1 MQPQPP
7 DDGDLLQP
15 SSQPPS
21 STASGEVA
29 ISRRAVLG
37 GAVVAAVVGASA
49 AAARTG
55 ATATSGAAAQSGAA
69 PTAPQSAP
77 GRAVAAGAVQK
88 RMPTLYLPHG
98 GGPCFFMEWTMG
110 PRDTWDAMAAWLR
123 ALPASLPERPKALL
137 VVSAHWETRRPTL
150 LTGAQPPLLFDYYGF
165 PEHTYQLR
173 WPAPGAPALAGQ
185 VAQLL
190 RGAGIETDV
199 DSSRGFDHGV
209 FVPLLLAFPQA
220 DVPTLQL
227 SLQAGLD
234 PAQHLAIGR
243 ALAPLRDE
251 GVLIIGSGMSYHNM
265 GGFGR
270 ERSLADSLAFDA
282 WLEQTAKAEPVERS
296 RRLERWAEAPAAR
309 ACHPREEHLLPL
321 MVCAGAGLQ
330 DAGRVAFRDQVMAVQ
345 VSALQFG

>member
-1 MQPQPP
+1 MPSQQP
-7 DDGDLLQP
+7 DDSLLP
-15 SSQPPS
+15 RSAASQPPN
-21 STASGEVA
+21 AAPGEAA
-29 ISRRAVLG
+29 ITRRAVLG
-37 GAVVAAVVGASA
+37 GAVAAAVVGAGVAATNSGEAASA
-49 AAARTG
+49 A
-55 ATATSGAAAQSGAA
+55 
-69 PTAPQSAP
+69 P
-77 GRAVAAGAVQK
+77 VAGAQAAKSRATVASAASK

-150 LTGAQPPLLFDYYGF
+150 LTGAQPPLLYDYHGF

-190 RGAGIETDV
+190 RGAGIETDT
-199 DSSRGFDHGV
+199 DASRGFDHGV
-209 FVPLLLAFPQA
+209 FIPLLLAFPKA

-243 ALAPLRDE
+243 ALAPLREE
-251 GVLIIGSGMSYHNM
+251 GVLILGSGMSYHNM
-265 GGFGR
+265 RGFGR
-270 ERSLADSLAFDA
+270 ECSLAESLAFDT
-282 WLEQTAKAEPVERS
+282 WLEQTAKAEPAERG
-296 RRLERWAEAPAAR
+296 RRLQRWAEAPAAR

-330 DAGRVAFRDQVMAVQ
+330 DAGSVAFRDQVMAVQ
-345 VSALQFG
+345 VSALRFG